1 MKSIAKHLRTPFAK
15 SQDESRQVVC
25 ARINRDWKFGVL
37 NGEVVMYNPSQIRK
51 VKGGYETLKEFG
63 INLDSS

>member
-1 MKSIAKHLRTPFAK
+1 MKSIAKHLRTAFAK

-37 NGEVVMYNPSQIRK
+37 DGDVVMYNPSQIRK
-51 VKGGYETLKEFG
+51 VKGGKATLEAFG
-63 INLDSS
+63 VPLDIP